1 MRTLAESTVESTA
14 PPAAVWAV
22 WADPEL
28 RPRWHPRLDWAT
40 LDGPLAPGATGRWK
54 PDRARPVDVE
64 VAEVAE
70 PRRLVFSGT
79 HGHGPRLAQGHYEH
93 EVTAL
98 PGGGSRITHRMRLSG
113 ALALPIGLALGR
125 MLGVSASPDAVRA
138 VARLAEERA
147 TA

>member
-1 MRTLAESTVESTA
+1 MRTLAESTVETTA
-14 PPAAVWAV
+14 PPEAVWAV

-28 RPRWHPRLDWAT
+28 RPQWHPRLDWAT
-40 LDGPLAPGATGRWK
+40 QDGPLRPGVRGRWK

-70 PRRLVFSGT
+70 GRRLVFSGT

-93 EVTAL
+93 EVEGL

-113 ALALPIGLALGR
+113 ALAAPIGLTLGK
-125 MLGVSASPDAVRA
+125 MLGVSATPGAVQA
-138 VARLAEERA
+138 VARLAEAR
-147 TA
+147 TG